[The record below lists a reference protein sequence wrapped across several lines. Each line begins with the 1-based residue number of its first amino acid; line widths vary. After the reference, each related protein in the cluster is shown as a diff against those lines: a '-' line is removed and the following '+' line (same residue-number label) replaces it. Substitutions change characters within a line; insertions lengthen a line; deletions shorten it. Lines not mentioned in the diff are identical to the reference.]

1 MTIRGMLLLLASPDS
16 FLFDAIKEELE
27 CVRIEVRRAAV

>member
-16 FLFDAIKEELE
+16 FLFDAIEEKLE
-27 CVRIEVRRAAV
+27 YVRIKVRRAAV